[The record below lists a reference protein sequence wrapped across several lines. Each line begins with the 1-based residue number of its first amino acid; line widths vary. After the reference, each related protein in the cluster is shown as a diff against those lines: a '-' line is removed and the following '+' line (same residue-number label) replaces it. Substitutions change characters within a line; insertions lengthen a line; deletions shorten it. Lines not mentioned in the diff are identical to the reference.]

1 MKRTIKS
8 IIKGILLK
16 AHPFIRVALFR
27 YNIRRKVTLKV
38 ISDRSVVA
46 YTDHNSITISDENVF
61 FENENL
67 SLIDKYH
74 VTNGLLAHETAHI
87 LYTTPRLKLDLVKSM
102 QDKSLFTKFPD
113 FFPKTWEALQTVDG
127 FDGLSK
133 DNKENLCYNV
143 ASEALSVQN
152 ITEDSYIE
160 KAWIVD
166 FENKLTTSL
175 KRLREIHSSET
186 TFEELNS
193 YCLSVDESKARLAL
207 MNAVTSAMLIFGKY
221 GVYDKPK
228 NGETWEFW
236 NIFEDIK
243 AQYVDAFT
251 ENKSLER
258 SLKAFA
264 VADELFEK
272 FADIFV
278 VGQQESL
285 ELEGVATLAKNVLE
299 NSDTTSLSK
308 TAAHVI
314 ADLSEQL
321 KDDENHLGRN
331 GNLNSEQIKQ
341 ELLSEDDGKTGKSDA
356 GIPGGDA
363 GEGVDEEDILTLE
376 KLSKELKDFQEIGE
390 ETSDELREQK
400 EKLEQQKNVDPVDH
414 APLLQGIHEDVK
426 LIVSEQ
432 KKKVGFSLNDFLDAE
447 ENKSFK
453 ETYKKLER
461 EIKKLIEKTNSPIE
475 KRGSYSGS
483 RLDRT
488 GFIRKDKRYYNRVV
502 IPKKRPSVCFS
513 ISIDASGS
521 THGEIM
527 ATQRLGVLLL
537 SMVCDKLDIPFTV
550 KLHRTNYYHDS
561 DYVSEVKLDVVH
573 SFNDKKVDYEKILSI
588 ESGGANRDGLAFAY
602 HLKELESRKEEH
614 KVFFIWSDGE
624 PADTGYMGSEAVKD
638 IQNIIA
644 AHPKIDTIA
653 FGIGQSAPQL
663 QKIYNNK
670 FYNCQ
675 NLDDLS
681 KHIIEIVKKIFN
693 IF

>member
-38 ISDRSVVA
+38 ISDKSVVA

-61 FENENL
+61 FQNEDL

-102 QDKSLFTKFPD
+102 QDKSLFAKFPD

-133 DNKENLCYNV
+133 GSKENLCYNV

-186 TFEELNS
+186 TFAELNS
-193 YCLSVDESKARLAL
+193 YCLSADESKARLAL

-221 GVYDKPK
+221 GVYDKPTK
-228 NGETWEFW
+228 GETWEFW
-236 NIFEDIK
+236 NIFESIK

-264 VADELFEK
+264 VADELFQK

-278 VGQQESL
+278 IGQQESL
-285 ELEGVATLAKNVLE
+285 ELEGVATLVKNVLE

-308 TAAHVI
+308 TAVHVI
-314 ADLSEQL
+314 ADLSKQL
-321 KDDENHLGRN
+321 KDDENHLGRS
-331 GNLNSEQIKQ
+331 GNLDSEQIRQ
-341 ELLSEDDGKTGKSDA
+341 ELLAEDDKKTGKSDA
-356 GIPGGDA
+356 GIPGSDA
-363 GEGVDEEDILTLE
+363 GEGADEEDILTLE

-390 ETSDELREQK
+390 DTFDELREQK
-400 EKLEQQKNVDPVDH
+400 EKLEQQKIVDPVNH
-414 APLLQGIHEDVK
+414 LSLLQGIHEDVK

-502 IPKKRPSVCFS
+502 RPKKRPSVCFS

-663 QKIYNNK
+663 QKIYNNQ